1 MKVAMV
7 GEQEGGQAE
16 KIGSFRRGG
25 PVDFGV
31 QELKNAHIPKDES
44 WNPFDILLP

>member
-1 MKVAMV
+1 MV
-7 GEQEGGQAE
+7 GEGMGAGRRSEDPN
-16 KIGSFRRGG
+16 RGG

-31 QELKNAHIPKDES
+31 QELKNAPKDES